1 MKKVLV
7 ASHGHLASGIRS
19 SIEILTGMA
28 DMVEAVDCYVDDSDF
43 TPRIQAFIDSVGPE
57 DEAIIFTDIYGG
69 SVFQK
74 VVLME
79 PEKRGI
85 VHVTGMNLGLVIEA
99 LLGAEPVTADS
110 IKRARMAG
118 ATRLEVEGRRWYT
131 RTALMRTLSRRGNND
146 CSGSS
151 R

>member
-19 SIEILTGMA
+19 SIGILTGMA

-85 VHVTGMNLGLVIEA
+85 VHVTGMNLGLVIET

-110 IKRARMAG
+110 IKQSVELARTTMQV
-118 ATRLEVEGRRWYT
+118 VEPPSKAADNEESEG
-131 RTALMRTLSRRGNND
+131 D
-146 CSGSS
+146 FFD
-151 R
+151 

>member
-19 SIEILTGMA
+19 SIDILTGMA

-79 PEKRGI
+79 P
-85 VHVTGMNLGLVIEA
+85 
-99 LLGAEPVTADS
+99 VTADS
-110 IKRARMAG
+110 IKQSVELARATMQV
-118 ATRLEVEGRRWYT
+118 VEPPSK
-131 RTALMRTLSRRGNND
+131 AADNE
-146 CSGSS
+146 GSDGDFFD
-151 R
+151 

>member
-99 LLGAEPVTADS
+99 LLGAEPVTVDS
-110 IKRARMAG
+110 IKQSVELARATMQV
-118 ATRLEVEGRRWYT
+118 VEPPSK
-131 RTALMRTLSRRGNND
+131 AADNE
-146 CSGSS
+146 GSDGDFFD
-151 R
+151 

>member
-1 MKKVLV
+1 
-7 ASHGHLASGIRS
+7 
-19 SIEILTGMA
+19 MA

-110 IKRARMAG
+110 IKQGVELARATMQV
-118 ATRLEVEGRRWYT
+118 VEPPSK
-131 RTALMRTLSRRGNND
+131 AADNE
-146 CSGSS
+146 GSDGDFFD
-151 R
+151 

>member
-79 PEKRGI
+79 PGKRGI

-110 IKRARMAG
+110 IKQSVELARATMQV
-118 ATRLEVEGRRWYT
+118 VEPPSK
-131 RTALMRTLSRRGNND
+131 AADNE
-146 CSGSS
+146 GSDGDFFD
-151 R
+151 

>member
-110 IKRARMAG
+110 IKQRVELARATMQV
-118 ATRLEVEGRRWYT
+118 VEPPSK
-131 RTALMRTLSRRGNND
+131 AADNE
-146 CSGSS
+146 GSDGDFFD
-151 R
+151 

>member
-28 DMVEAVDCYVDDSDF
+28 DMVEAVDCYVDNSDC
-43 TPRIQAFIDSVGPE
+43 TPRIQAFIDSVDPE
-57 DEAIIFTDIYGG
+57 DEAVFFTDIYGG

-85 VHVTGMNLGLVIEA
+85 VHVTGMNLGLVIET

-110 IKRARMAG
+110 IKQSVELARATMQV
-118 ATRLEVEGRRWYT
+118 VEPPSK
-131 RTALMRTLSRRGNND
+131 AADNE
-146 CSGSS
+146 GSDGDFFD
-151 R
+151 REH

>member
-19 SIEILTGMA
+19 SIGILTGMA
-28 DMVEAVDCYVDDSDF
+28 DMVEAVDCYVDNSDF

-110 IKRARMAG
+110 IKQSVELARTTMQV
-118 ATRLEVEGRRWYT
+118 VEPPSK
-131 RTALMRTLSRRGNND
+131 AADNE
-146 CSGSS
+146 GSDGDFFD
-151 R
+151 

>member
-85 VHVTGMNLGLVIEA
+85 VHVTDMNLGLVIEA

-110 IKRARMAG
+110 IKQSVELARATMQV
-118 ATRLEVEGRRWYT
+118 VEPPSK
-131 RTALMRTLSRRGNND
+131 AADNE
-146 CSGSS
+146 GSDGDFFD
-151 R
+151 

>member
-110 IKRARMAG
+110 IKQSVELARATMQV
-118 ATRLEVEGRRWYT
+118 VEPPSK
-131 RTALMRTLSRRGNND
+131 AADSE
-146 CSGSS
+146 GSDGDFFD
-151 R
+151 

>member
-85 VHVTGMNLGLVIEA
+85 VHVTGMNIGLVIEA
-99 LLGAEPVTADS
+99 LLGAETVTADS
-110 IKRARMAG
+110 IKQSVELARATMQV
-118 ATRLEVEGRRWYT
+118 VEPPSK
-131 RTALMRTLSRRGNND
+131 AADNE
-146 CSGSS
+146 GSDGDFFD
-151 R
+151 

>member
-85 VHVTGMNLGLVIEA
+85 VHVTGMNLG
-99 LLGAEPVTADS
+99 S
-110 IKRARMAG
+110 
-118 ATRLEVEGRRWYT
+118 
-131 RTALMRTLSRRGNND
+131 
-146 CSGSS
+146 
-151 R
+151 

>member
-99 LLGAEPVTADS
+99 LLGVEPVTADS
-110 IKRARMAG
+110 IKQIVELARATMQV
-118 ATRLEVEGRRWYT
+118 VEPPSK
-131 RTALMRTLSRRGNND
+131 AADNE
-146 CSGSS
+146 GSDGDFFD
-151 R
+151 

>member
-19 SIEILTGMA
+19 SIGILTGMA

-85 VHVTGMNLGLVIEA
+85 VHVTGMNLGLVIET

-110 IKRARMAG
+110 IKQSVELARVTMQV
-118 ATRLEVEGRRWYT
+118 VEPPSKAADNEESEG
-131 RTALMRTLSRRGNND
+131 D
-146 CSGSS
+146 FFD
-151 R
+151 

>member
-110 IKRARMAG
+110 IKQCVELARATMQV
-118 ATRLEVEGRRWYT
+118 VEPPSK
-131 RTALMRTLSRRGNND
+131 AADNE
-146 CSGSS
+146 GSDGDFFD
-151 R
+151 

>member
-85 VHVTGMNLGLVIEA
+85 VHATGMNLGLVIEA

-110 IKRARMAG
+110 IKQSVELARATMQV
-118 ATRLEVEGRRWYT
+118 VEPPSK
-131 RTALMRTLSRRGNND
+131 AADSE
-146 CSGSS
+146 GSDGDFFD
-151 R
+151 

>member
-110 IKRARMAG
+110 IKQSVEQARATMQV
-118 ATRLEVEGRRWYT
+118 VEPPSK
-131 RTALMRTLSRRGNND
+131 AADNE
-146 CSGSS
+146 GSDGDFFD
-151 R
+151 

>member
-57 DEAIIFTDIYGG
+57 DEAVIFTDSYGG

-74 VVLME
+74 VVLMD

-85 VHVTGMNLGLVIEA
+85 VHVTGMNLGLVIET

-110 IKRARMAG
+110 IKQSVKLARATMQV
-118 ATRLEVEGRRWYT
+118 VEPPSKAADNEESEG
-131 RTALMRTLSRRGNND
+131 D
-146 CSGSS
+146 FFD
-151 R
+151 

>member
-69 SVFQK
+69 SVLQK

-110 IKRARMAG
+110 IKQSVELARATMQV
-118 ATRLEVEGRRWYT
+118 VEPPSK
-131 RTALMRTLSRRGNND
+131 AADNE
-146 CSGSS
+146 GSDGDFFD
-151 R
+151 

>member
-110 IKRARMAG
+110 IKQSVELARATMQV
-118 ATRLEVEGRRWYT
+118 VEPPSKS
-131 RTALMRTLSRRGNND
+131 ADNE
-146 CSGSS
+146 GSDGDFFD
-151 R
+151 

>member
-19 SIEILTGMA
+19 SIGILTGMA

-85 VHVTGMNLGLVIEA
+85 VHVTGMNLGLVIET

-110 IKRARMAG
+110 IKQSVELTRATMQV
-118 ATRLEVEGRRWYT
+118 VEPPSKAADNEESEG
-131 RTALMRTLSRRGNND
+131 D
-146 CSGSS
+146 FFD
-151 R
+151 

>member
-85 VHVTGMNLGLVIEA
+85 VHATGMNLGLVIEA

-110 IKRARMAG
+110 IKQSVELARTTMQV
-118 ATRLEVEGRRWYT
+118 VEPPSK
-131 RTALMRTLSRRGNND
+131 AADNE
-146 CSGSS
+146 GSDGDFFD
-151 R
+151 

>member
-19 SIEILTGMA
+19 SIGILTGMA

-43 TPRIQAFIDSVGPE
+43 IPRIQAFIDSVGPE

-85 VHVTGMNLGLVIEA
+85 VHVTGMNLGLVIET
-99 LLGAEPVTADS
+99 LLGHGRFDQAERRTGEGDDA
-110 IKRARMAG
+110 
-118 ATRLEVEGRRWYT
+118 GRR
-131 RTALMRTLSRRGNND
+131 ASEQGRGQR
-146 CSGSS
+146 GV
-151 R
+151 RGRLL

>member
-79 PEKRGI
+79 PEKRGV

-110 IKRARMAG
+110 IKQSVELARATMQV
-118 ATRLEVEGRRWYT
+118 VEPPSK
-131 RTALMRTLSRRGNND
+131 AADSE
-146 CSGSS
+146 GSDGDFFD
-151 R
+151 

>member
-19 SIEILTGMA
+19 SIGILTGMA
-28 DMVEAVDCYVDDSDF
+28 DMVEAVDCYVDNSDF

-110 IKRARMAG
+110 IKQSVELAG
-118 ATRLEVEGRRWYT
+118 ATMQVVEPPSK
-131 RTALMRTLSRRGNND
+131 AADNE
-146 CSGSS
+146 GSDGDFFD
-151 R
+151 

>member
-57 DEAIIFTDIYGG
+57 DEAVIFTDIYGG

-85 VHVTGMNLGLVIEA
+85 VHVTGMNLGLVIET
-99 LLGAEPVTADS
+99 LLGAEPVTADL
-110 IKRARMAG
+110 IKQSVELARATMQV
-118 ATRLEVEGRRWYT
+118 VEPPSKAADNEESEG
-131 RTALMRTLSRRGNND
+131 D
-146 CSGSS
+146 FFD
-151 R
+151 

>member
-110 IKRARMAG
+110 IKQSVELARATMQA
-118 ATRLEVEGRRWYT
+118 VEPPSK
-131 RTALMRTLSRRGNND
+131 AADNE
-146 CSGSS
+146 GSDGDFFD
-151 R
+151 